1 MELEHSV
8 IDYSLYSSFMTRGSI
23 LISSMYPLYS
33 AEIVLKEGQIVGYY
47 LDESKNWQ
55 LSMDS
60 LKESYDEATKKGVK
74 VKGLVVINPGNPTG
88 SILDEQNV
96 RDIIDFCHKRNIVIM
111 ADEVYQVNVYDDS
124 KKFHSFKKV
133 LVKMGEEYSK
143 T

>member
-1 MELEHSV
+1 MKPV
-8 IDYSLYSSFMTRGSI
+8 IEMLLNGEQDGIMIPVPR
-23 LISSMYPLYS
+23 YPLYS